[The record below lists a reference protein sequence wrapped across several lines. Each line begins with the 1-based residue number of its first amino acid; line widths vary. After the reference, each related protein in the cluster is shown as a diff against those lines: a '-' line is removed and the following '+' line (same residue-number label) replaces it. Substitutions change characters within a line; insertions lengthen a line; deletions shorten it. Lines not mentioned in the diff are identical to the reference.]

1 VVSRQDALMPRPTPH
16 SHAVSAL
23 SEAIVERIEAAYE
36 ISTEAHAHDR
46 ARQRQ
51 RWLSLIGAGHDIA
64 ALARALEIL
73 SRPQ

>member
-1 VVSRQDALMPRPTPH
+1 MASQQDLLMPRPTPH
-16 SHAVSAL
+16 SHVVDAL
-23 SEAIVERIEAAYE
+23 SEAIVERLEAAHE
-36 ISTEAHAHDR
+36 IGVEAHEHDL

-51 RWLSLIGAGHDIA
+51 RWLTLISAGHDIA